1 MRFNNVPTNAICS
14 FTGNLSD
21 PSYTISGVQCVLNS
35 TEILGIV
42 IVMIFVTCS
51 EDFIFLKDFSTVN
64 QSQSIDCLGSMSRVK
79 EGQFYCGQSLCFFYI
94 IFSFLGTTSKSMVSP
109 SSAEMVF
116 LNQSPD
122 FITDFS
128 QSSEQKRKGFVKL
141 FHGSLFIGVHCD
153 VFCSR

>member
-1 MRFNNVPTNAICS
+1 
-14 FTGNLSD
+14 
-21 PSYTISGVQCVLNS
+21 
-35 TEILGIV
+35 
-42 IVMIFVTCS
+42 
-51 EDFIFLKDFSTVN
+51 
-64 QSQSIDCLGSMSRVK
+64 
-79 EGQFYCGQSLCFFYI
+79 
-94 IFSFLGTTSKSMVSP
+94 MVSP